1 MFVQIS
7 LSCAFWGYVGIHLN
21 TVTCIYKYIIAY
33 ARVDLMTNAN
43 IEMIT
48 GDPKRAIRT
57 LAWPL
62 IASMILIF
70 INNIIDSIWVAGLG
84 PEPLAALGYIT
95 PLFMV
100 LVGFGNGIGAGANSL
115 ISRYIGAKKKDEAN
129 NAAIHSAIMSVIIS
143 IVISIVFLLSLET
156 LLNIMGATSV
166 IEYAMDYGTIIF
178 SLTFVI
184 LMPPIFGGAFRAEGD
199 IKRSTIPI
207 AIAAIINM
215 ILDPIFIY
223 TLGWGVKGAAL
234 ATGLAPLMSLILILY
249 WIFVKKD
256 NYLSYDRK
264 YFHHDL
270 KMYKE
275 ILVVGIP
282 ASLEQLIMAILTN
295 YMLTIVSGPIAVAIY
310 TAGWRIISL
319 GLLPAIGV
327 GTAAI
332 SVAGVAYGARK
343 YENIKTATR
352 YSAKLGLIAS
362 IIVCIILNVFA
373 TQIAFIF
380 SYSEASSQL
389 EPLIASFMQLMCLF
403 ILYVPFGA
411 SAGNVFQGLGKGTTS
426 FILTTIREL
435 ILVLLFAYLLGF
447 VFGMG
452 ETGIYY
458 GMLLGGFI
466 GSVVAYLY
474 IELYINRL
482 IKGKIE
488 GSKI

>member
-1 MFVQIS
+1 MS
-7 LSCAFWGYVGIHLN
+7 
-21 TVTCIYKYIIAY
+21 
-33 ARVDLMTNAN
+33 NAN

-48 GDPKRAIRT
+48 GDPKKAINK
-57 LAWPL
+57 LSWPL

-115 ISRYIGAKKKDEAN
+115 ISRYIGAKKKEEAN
-129 NAAIHSAIMSVIIS
+129 NAAIHSAILSIIIS
-143 IVISIVFLLSLET
+143 IIISIIFLLSLEN
-156 LLNIMGATSV
+156 LLKIMGASSV
-166 IEYAMDYGTIIF
+166 LKYAMDYGMVIF
-178 SLTFVI
+178 SLTFAL

-199 IKRSTIPI
+199 IKKSTIPI
-207 AIAAIINM
+207 LIAAIINI

-223 TLGWGVKGAAL
+223 TLGLGVAGAAL
-234 ATGLAPLMSLILILY
+234 ATGLSSFISLLLIFY
-249 WIFVKKD
+249 WIFIKKE

-264 YFHHDL
+264 YFHHNII
-270 KMYKE
+270 MYKE
-275 ILVVGIP
+275 ILTVGIP
-282 ASLEQLIMAILTN
+282 ASLEQLIMSILTIIVN
-295 YMLTIVSGPIAVAIY
+295 YMLTLVSGPVAVAVY

-343 YENIKTATR
+343 YENIRIATR

-362 IIVCIILNVFA
+362 IIVCILLNIFA
-373 TQIAFIF
+373 NQIAFIF
-380 SYSEASSQL
+380 TYSEASAQL
-389 EPLIASFMQLMCLF
+389 EPLIAGFIQLMCLF

-411 SAGNVFQGLGKGTTS
+411 TAANVFQGLGKGTTS

-466 GSVVAYLY
+466 GSVIAYLY

-482 IKGKIE
+482 LKGKIE
-488 GSKI
+488 GSTI